1 MRLTCTTIL
10 LSGLALAVWPGVV
23 QAAPDDSNPGL
34 HPQVRFET
42 SLGAFS
48 VELDAERVPIGVTHF
63 MDHVERGFYKG
74 LLFHRVLKGGIV
86 QGGAYLPT
94 MERQSGSQRAAE
106 GMEYHSG
113 LNNLRGTLSLIQ
125 VVGRDDVPQ
134 AEFFV
139 NLSTNTGLDDS
150 AGIVAYVPI
159 GKVTEGLDVLDRIG
173 AVPVGVHAK
182 YAAGLSEVVPVTPV
196 TIDDVKVLRKLNR
209 TEVQRVV
216 AERTRQAELA
226 AAAAVSAEER
236 NFNQAEQ
243 RLESAAKELDTTV
256 VTTPSGLRYVDLKVG
271 KGAQPLASDRAVM
284 HFRGALLNGSVLN
297 DTFIEEK
304 PPTKKISELI
314 AGLREGVGTMGE
326 GGRRLFLVPPALAF
340 GKTGIPGRVPPDSW
354 MFYEVELLELLP
366 PE

>member
-1 MRLTCTTIL
+1 MRLTGTTISL
-10 LSGLALAVWPGVV
+10 FGLAWAVWPAVV
-23 QAAPDDSNPGL
+23 QAAPEDSNPEL

-42 SLGAFS
+42 SMGAFS
-48 VELDAERVPIGVTHF
+48 VELDAARVPVGVTHF

-94 MERQSGSQRAAE
+94 MERQRGSQRAPA

-113 LNNLRGTLSLIQ
+113 MNNVRGTVSLIQ
-125 VVGRDDVPQ
+125 VIGRDDVPQ

-159 GKVTEGLDVLDRIG
+159 GRVTEGMDVVDRLG
-173 AVPVGVHAK
+173 GVPVAAHAK
-182 YAAGLSEVVPVTPV
+182 YAAGLIEVVPVAPV
-196 TIDDVKVLRKLNR
+196 TIDDVKVLRKLDR
-209 TEVQRVV
+209 AEVQRVV
-216 AERTRQAELA
+216 EERTRQAELA
-226 AAAAVSAEER
+226 AAAAVTAEER
-236 NFNQAEQ
+236 DFNNAEQ
-243 RLESAAKELDTTV
+243 RLESAAKEVGTTV
-256 VTTPSGLRYVDLKVG
+256 VMTPSGLRYVDLRVG
-271 KGAQPLASDRAVM
+271 KGAQPLATDRAVM

-314 AGLREGVGTMGE
+314 AGLREGIGTMGE
-326 GGRRLFLVPPALAF
+326 GGRRLFLVPPMIAF